1 MELRQLR
8 YFLAIAEF
16 GSFSKAAEKVFVAQS
31 ALSHQLAQLE
41 EELGASLFIR
51 QARGV
56 TLTAA
61 GQRFQ
66 AHAQAILRQV
76 EDARLSV
83 ANEEAS
89 PCGKVSFGIPH
100 SLSNAL
106 ALPLL
111 KAIRQELP
119 RVEFELTEELTGHLA
134 AQLRTGQINLA
145 LLFTGDESEEFSGP
159 ALADEALWLISPGD
173 AEQCPSTALPLAEAL
188 QFPLILPAAP
198 HGVRPIIERAAQQA
212 GLAAPR
218 VIADISSVSI
228 LRTSLLAG
236 LGHTLLPP
244 MPLLA
249 DLEAGQLQGRPLRE
263 PALIRQIR
271 LCSSRHVPLS
281 AASLAVRRLT
291 QAVVTDLIQNGRWTG
306 AKLPEEPA

>member
-16 GSFSKAAEKVFVAQS
+16 GSFSKASEKVFIAQS
-31 ALSHQLAQLE
+31 ALSHQMAQLE
-41 EELGASLFIR
+41 AELGAALFIR

-56 TLTAA
+56 ILTDA

-76 EDARLSV
+76 EDARHSV

-89 PCGKVSFGIPH
+89 PGGKVSFGIPH

-111 KAIRQELP
+111 KAIRQHLP
-119 RVEFELTEELTGHLA
+119 RVEFELTEELTGNLA

-145 LLFTGDESEEFSGP
+145 LLFSGEESEEFAGP
-159 ALADEALWLISPGD
+159 VLADEALWLISPRD
-173 AEQCPSTALPLAEAL
+173 ATSLPAATVPLAEAL
-188 QFPLILPAAP
+188 RLPLILPAAP
-198 HGVRPIIERAAQQA
+198 HGVRPIIERAARHA
-212 GLAAPR
+212 GLPAPQI
-218 VIADISSVSI
+218 IADISSVSI

-249 DLEAGQLQGRPLRE
+249 DLDSGQLRGIPLRA
-263 PALIRQIR
+263 PTLSRGVR
-271 LCSSRHVPLS
+271 LCTSRHVPLS

-291 QAVVTDLIQNGRWTG
+291 QQVLTDLIQNDRWPG
-306 AKLPEEPA
+306 AKLPDERA